1 MSFLMQRY
9 PLRWAAFLRRQAD
22 AKKACSCSAQ
32 RYNAVA
38 SQLECLPGSVRRAKV
53 RLARHDTRE
62 RKKQQKFSFFFVIFF

>member
-32 RYNAVA
+32 RYNAAA

-53 RLARHDTRE
+53 RPAHERE
-62 RKKQQKFSFFFVIFF
+62 KSNKNFRFFL

>member
-53 RLARHDTRE
+53 GDE
-62 RKKQQKFSFFFVIFF
+62 RKKKQKIFVFFFFCRFPFG